1 MFCIGSTRT
10 ERKYVKVIG
19 NDIYN
24 RVIKKHDKK
33 YGELNT
39 FMHIVFM
46 TKETLD
52 MWTWEFFQNKYG
64 VIVSWEKVWNNY
76 VQMHKAL

>member
-1 MFCIGSTRT
+1 M
-10 ERKYVKVIG
+10 E
-19 NDIYN
+19 
-24 RVIKKHDKK
+24 
-33 YGELNT
+33 NT

-46 TKETLD
+46 TKEILD

>member
-1 MFCIGSTRT
+1 MFCIGFTRT

-46 TKETLD
+46 TKEILD
-52 MWTWEFFQNKYG
+52 M
-64 VIVSWEKVWNNY
+64 
-76 VQMHKAL
+76 